1 MEKYTESPPTLK
13 AETSLLKGDNLI
25 VPSQMQHPNDD
36 NPTLREQ
43 VVPVPNTPVM
53 SVPYSGNHL
62 PQFHGKPTSATGFLA
77 QVTTYLTALKIS
89 NPADDA
95 RVKHFFDYLSQQMQ
109 SCDVVSESNQSN
121 LLKQYENLLLELQQ
135 SLGEPMKQEITL
147 PLNVKVNS
155 RGNNQQDAT
164 AFQVLPQNLSYSET
178 SQSNNFQK
186 EQTEPTQDEEITDIM
201 SNLPDLVTQCIQLDK
216 KYKDRPELLQSESQV
231 PMFSSTSNHHQSF
244 LSPIGLQAKDEPKQ
258 NQGAQLPVT
267 PAKRARQQETQLCLY
282 CSQAGHFTRECLA
295 KRSRTPARRKM

>member
-1 MEKYTESPPTLK
+1 MEKCTESPPTLK
-13 AETSLLKGDNLI
+13 AEISLLKEDSLI
-25 VPSQMQHPNDD
+25 VPSQMQHPTDD
-36 NPTLREQ
+36 VPTLREQ
-43 VVPVPNTPVM
+43 VVPVPNTPEM

-62 PQFHGKPTSATGFLA
+62 PQFHGKPTSAKGFLA

-95 RVKHFFDYLSQQMQ
+95 RVKHFFDYLSQHMQ

-121 LLKQYENLLLELQQ
+121 LLKQYENLVLELEQ
-135 SLGEPMKQEITL
+135 SFGEPMKQEITL
-147 PLNVKVNS
+147 PMNVKVDS
-155 RGNNQQDAT
+155 RDNNQEDAT
-164 AFQVLPQNLSYSET
+164 AFQVLTQNLSYSET
-178 SQSNNFQK
+178 SQSNKFRK
-186 EQTEPTQDEEITDIM
+186 GQTEPAQDEEITDIM

-216 KYKDRPELLQSESQV
+216 KYKDRPELLQSESHV

-244 LSPIGLQAKDEPKQ
+244 LSPMGLQPKDGPRQ
-258 NQGAQLPVT
+258 IQGAQLPVT

-282 CSQAGHFTRECLA
+282 CSQSGHFTRECLA